1 MHFFFDTSALVK
13 LFSDEKGSSIVKDI
27 IDSTDNTI
35 WISDLVRVEIHSAIL
50 RKYRN
55 KEINA
60 DELETIL
67 KGIDEQL
74 AFFQEIY
81 MAGDIIAEASSLI
94 LKFGTDYGLRTLDA
108 IHLACRQ
115 LHSERKCTFI
125 TSDKVQA
132 DVGKEIED
140 RIVFV

>member
-13 LFSDEKGSSIVKDI
+13 LFSDEKGSTIVRDI
-27 IDSTDNTI
+27 IDNKDNTI

-50 RKYRN
+50 RKFRN
-55 KEINA
+55 GEINA
-60 DELETIL
+60 DQMESIL

-74 AFFQEIY
+74 SFFQEIY
-81 MAGDIIAEASSLI
+81 MAGDIIVEASSLI
-94 LKFGTDYGLRTLDA
+94 LKFGKSYGLRTLDA
-108 IHLACRQ
+108 IHLACWQ

-132 DVGKEIED
+132 DVGKEIEE